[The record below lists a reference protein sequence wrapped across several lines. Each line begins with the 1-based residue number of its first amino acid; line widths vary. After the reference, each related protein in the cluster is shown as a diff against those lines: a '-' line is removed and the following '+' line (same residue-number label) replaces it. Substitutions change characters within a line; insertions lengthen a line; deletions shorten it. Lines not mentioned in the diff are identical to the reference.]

1 MRLGLSPE
9 YIGQQGPAVQGSA
22 ACCCV
27 SESLSQPLCLTAGES
42 EPKPTLQTYNLVIS
56 ILSSTAPPRRAHT
69 HTHTHNFTYTHVQ
82 FVTLSLS
89 HTHTHRS
96 LCLSAF

>member
-69 HTHTHNFTYTHVQ
+69 HTHTHTISHIHTCSSS
-82 FVTLSLS
+82 LSLS
-89 HTHTHRS
+89 HTHTHTD
-96 LCLSAF
+96 LFA